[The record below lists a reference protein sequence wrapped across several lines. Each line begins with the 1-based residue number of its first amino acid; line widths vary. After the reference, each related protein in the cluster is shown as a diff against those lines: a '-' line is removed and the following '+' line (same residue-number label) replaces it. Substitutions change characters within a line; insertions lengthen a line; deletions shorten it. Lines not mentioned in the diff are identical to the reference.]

1 LGELTEGFSSVKLCS
16 NKNLQSGMLM
26 TLQNRKRYIAKTKPS
41 EVFLT
46 WEDLTKMKY
55 NWRLAMETLRMVP
68 PAFGGFRKAMKDIE
82 YGGYLIPKGWQVSK
96 SYVSSCCPTIYHS
109 LKHFFFWD
117 KLLFETIIKLN
128 HLFWLSDILGYTND
142 SYGQ

>member
-1 LGELTEGFSSVKLCS
+1 
-16 NKNLQSGMLM
+16 
-26 TLQNRKRYIAKTKPS
+26 
-41 EVFLT
+41 
-46 WEDLTKMKY
+46 
-55 NWRLAMETLRMVP
+55 METLGMVP

-96 SYVSSCCPTIYHS
+96 NYVSSCCPTTYHS
-109 LKHFFFWD
+109 LKPFFFGGGGGGGD

-128 HLFWLSDILGYTND
+128 PLFWLSDILGYTND